1 MPPGPTVIFPST
13 YFGVVGSGAMNLNSP
28 GLLPGLPHRRS
39 TFPPGEITVTRWLR
53 SVTYTLPSGPMVR
66 SVGSSSPSDCAEY
79 LAVRVN
85 GLGRADEAATGLASP
100 PAGAAARALH
110 AAPRSTAPARTAATA
125 SR

>member
-13 YFGVVGSGAMNLNSP
+13 YVGVVGSKPMNLNSP

-39 TFPPGEITVTRWLR
+39 TFPPGEMMATRWLR

-66 SVGSSSPSDCAEY
+66 SVGQSSPSDFAVY

-85 GLGRADEAATGLASP
+85 GLGRADEAATWLVCP

-110 AAPRSTAPARTAATA
+110 PAPRST
-125 SR
+125 